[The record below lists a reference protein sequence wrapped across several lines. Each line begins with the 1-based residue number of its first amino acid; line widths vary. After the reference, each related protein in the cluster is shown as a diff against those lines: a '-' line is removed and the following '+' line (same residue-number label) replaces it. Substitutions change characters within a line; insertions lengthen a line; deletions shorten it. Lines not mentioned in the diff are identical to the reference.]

1 MDMLEKSEDII
12 AYIKNS
18 KKKTPVK
25 IYIKGNLPKIK
36 TNAKVFSSGELHFI
50 IGDYED
56 IKNILNEYK
65 KNKINPLQPQ
75 HWLESCYN
83 VV

>member
-25 IYIKGNLPKIK
+25 AYIRGNLPNNIVTNTSVKIL
-36 TNAKVFSSGELHFI
+36 LHLVI
-50 IGDYED
+50 ST
-56 IKNILNEYK
+56 L
-65 KNKINPLQPQ
+65 
-75 HWLESCYN
+75 WLENMKRYRIY
-83 VV
+83 

>member
-56 IKNILNEYK
+56 I
-65 KNKINPLQPQ
+65 
-75 HWLESCYN
+75 
-83 VV
+83 